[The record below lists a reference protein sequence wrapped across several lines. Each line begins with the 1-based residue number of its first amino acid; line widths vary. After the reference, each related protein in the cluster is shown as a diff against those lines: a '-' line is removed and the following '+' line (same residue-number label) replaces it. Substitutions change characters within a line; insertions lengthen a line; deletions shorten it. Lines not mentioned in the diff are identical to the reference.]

1 VRAGNKRL
9 PIGLGIA
16 VAAAL
21 LLIVPAAFG
30 AELSRDEYVAK
41 VEPIC
46 KANTK
51 ANVKIFAGVREMVK
65 DDELGAAAKR
75 FSAAAAALEKTVKQ
89 LKRVSPPAEDE
100 VVLGK
105 WLDAVEE
112 EVGTLRK
119 VAKALKAG
127 QKGKAQTEVVR
138 LKYRADVANNIA
150 YEFEFDYCVFT
161 PSRYF

>member
-1 VRAGNKRL
+1 
-9 PIGLGIA
+9 
-16 VAAAL
+16 L
-21 LLIVPAAFG
+21 LLLVPAAFG

-46 KANTK
+46 KANTQ

-75 FSAAAAALEKTVKQ
+75 FSAAATALEKAVKQ
-89 LKRVSPPAEDE
+89 LKRVSPPAEDKA
-100 VVLGK
+100 VLGK
-105 WLDAVEE
+105 WLAAVEE
-112 EVGTLRK
+112 EVGILRK
-119 VAKALKAG
+119 VSKALKAD

-138 LKYRADVANNIA
+138 LKYRADIANNIA
-150 YEFEFDYCVFT
+150 YQFDFDYCVFT